1 MIIRKISK
9 SRFLIIGSFLLLIG
23 LSIFTSYHLYNYVSH
38 KNDDNKA
45 SEFIEEVKKEEEP
58 VDITTE
64 EDTPTEEVKVEENY
78 NYIGVLEIPT
88 INFKR
93 GFFNIEDAN
102 NNVNKNIEVLTN
114 SDMPDVTNGI
124 LAIAGHSGSG
134 RTAYFKNLYKL
145 NIDDEINIYYSN
157 TKYIYKVNRNY
168 EVDKNG
174 IIDISR
180 DKEQTTLVLTTCSS
194 KKDKQVVVIAYLVD
208 KVSY

>member
-1 MIIRKISK
+1 MIRRKISK

-23 LSIFTSYHLYNYVSH
+23 LSIFTGYHLYNYVSH
-38 KNDDNKA
+38 KSDDNKA

-64 EDTPTEEVKVEENY
+64 EDTPTEEVKIEENY

-88 INFKR
+88 IDFKR
-93 GFFNIEDAN
+93 GFFNIEDTN

-145 NIDDEINIYYSN
+145 KIDDEINIYYSN

-208 KVSY
+208 KISY